1 VPGCCWSKLLLQVQ
15 FAELQVTFLYIL
27 KSCYCR
33 ILCLRSRL
41 GYWSP
46 RCSNMASSSSD
57 ELFRFAICLGAPWS
71 SRTGDLP
78 TKFEMNWRSSTSIP
92 DASSPSEA
100 ETSCRRSCSILI
112 PRGSTISYTS
122 SRTGAAAV
130 DDSPAAELAAATN
143 APLLLHD
150 IFIEDKLCH
159 GTKSNRSVHHS
170 GFSSI

>member
-1 VPGCCWSKLLLQVQ
+1 
-15 FAELQVTFLYIL
+15 
-27 KSCYCR
+27 
-33 ILCLRSRL
+33 
-41 GYWSP
+41 
-46 RCSNMASSSSD
+46 MASSSSD